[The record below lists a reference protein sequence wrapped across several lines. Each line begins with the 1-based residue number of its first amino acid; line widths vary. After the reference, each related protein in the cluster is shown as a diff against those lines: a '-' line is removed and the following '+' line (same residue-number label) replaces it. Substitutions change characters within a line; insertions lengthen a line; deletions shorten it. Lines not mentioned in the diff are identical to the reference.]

1 MGTPEIFPAPSFIE
15 YPSNQT
21 APAGAASLAF
31 DHILG
36 EIAVFKW
43 ALIFAVISIIAGI
56 FGFTGIS
63 ADTAGIAKVL
73 FYIGLVIFLIFI
85 CLGVFVGKKLSD

>member
-1 MGTPEIFPAPSFIE
+1 MGKREILRRTRLIE

-21 APAGAASLAF
+21 RPQSSALAF
-31 DHILG
+31 DHNSG
-36 EIAVFKW
+36 ETAVFKW

-56 FGFTGIS
+56 FGFSGIS

-73 FYIGLVIFLIFI
+73 FYIGLIIFVIFIV
-85 CLGVFVGKKLSD
+85 LGVFVGKKLSD